1 MSALNQNK
9 TKPESLPFRQTAP
22 VWFQDY
28 FLSTGHDET
37 TRNATVTF
45 VKRRGCHYAV
55 TCRHVLEAVT
65 EPETV
70 PGARLPTMALEV
82 DQVVLNFSSITME
95 GIKSTFWAPKPERQ
109 STRPDI
115 ALAKIDDSRW
125 ELLSSRKNNKV
136 GIDLD
141 SWREPNWSDV
151 QSCLA
156 SGYADEHK
164 EKTTLEDGSEKL
176 ATWFLKVVTELDTT
190 LELNEP
196 KFSLYS
202 HLDDPPVYG
211 FSGMSGGPLY
221 AIEESKIKGDPRF
234 PIGEDDPRFLIG
246 EDEALFPIGIV
257 FEGSPSTI
265 KSAEQ
270 SHESTTQGF
279 LDKRDILLGVLTL
292 TPETFDEWLKAC
304 AELQMDRVLD

>member
-22 VWFQDY
+22 VWLQDR
-28 FLSTGHDET
+28 FLFTGRDET

-70 PGARLPTMALEV
+70 PGAPLPTMALEV
-82 DQVVLNFSSITME
+82 DRVVLNFSFLTME
-95 GIKSTFWAPKPERQ
+95 GIKSTFRAPEPEIQ
-109 STRPDI
+109 STPDDI
-115 ALAKIDDSRW
+115 ALAKLSDFHW
-125 ELLSSRKNNKV
+125 ELLSSRKNKV
-136 GIDLD
+136 TIDLD
-141 SWREPNWSDV
+141 SWWEPNWSDV
-151 QSCLA
+151 QSCLTV
-156 SGYADEHK
+156 GYADEHK

-176 ATWFLKVVTELDTT
+176 ATRFLKVVTKLDTT

-202 HLDDPPVYG
+202 RLDDPPVSG

-234 PIGEDDPRFLIG
+234 PIGEDDPR
-246 EDEALFPIGIV
+246 FPIGIV

-279 LDKRDILLGVLTL
+279 LDKRDILLRVLTL